1 MKLLSVQ
8 PAHPPLHE
16 PTRGA
21 CHGTSMNMNTN
32 DTMPIVALARAGNIQ
47 VIMKALFATSSHLDE
62 ASTGVGCM
70 HCAYI
75 LVRF

>member
-1 MKLLSVQ
+1 
-8 PAHPPLHE
+8 
-16 PTRGA
+16 
-21 CHGTSMNMNTN
+21 MNMNTN